1 MRILITG
8 VTGGIGS
15 RLAPEL
21 LKAGHEVR
29 GLTRRG
35 ELETRMPVPAGLQL
49 ITGDALSGA
58 GLSDALKGVEV
69 AYYLIHSME
78 PGDGEAFYER
88 ERRTAENFAAAAR
101 ESGVGRI
108 VYLGGLVPQP
118 APAAQTSSSAGTA
131 LPSLPGDGNAQTAL
145 PKDETVQPAL
155 SDHLA
160 SRLGVERI
168 LLAAV
173 PNSVALRA
181 SIVIGSR
188 SRSFRFLVRLVE
200 RLPALVIPAWG
211 EHSTAPVDERD
222 VTKCLA
228 RSATSDAVAGRSLDV
243 AGPETVTYTDLIERI
258 RDHLLLS
265 RPTVTL
271 RGLTLTPI
279 ASRVSAVIASE
290 HHALIGPLM
299 EGLTTDLLPRAEL
312 ATELLHVRRHTLDS
326 AIERALRDWE
336 LTESLGAR

>member
-35 ELETRMPVPAGLQL
+35 ELGTRMPVPPGLQL
-49 ITGDALSGA
+49 VTGDALAGA
-58 GLSDALKGVEV
+58 GLSDALRGVDV

-78 PGDGEAFYER
+78 PGDGEAFDER

-118 APAAQTSSSAGTA
+118 APVS
-131 LPSLPGDGNAQTAL
+131 
-145 PKDETVQPAL
+145 ETLQPAL

-222 VTKCLA
+222 VTECLA
-228 RSATSDAVAGRSLDV
+228 RSALSDAVAGRSLDV

-258 RDHLLLS
+258 RDHLMLS

-271 RGLTLTPI
+271 RRLTLTPI

-290 HHALIGPLM
+290 QHALIGPLM
-299 EGLTTDLLPRAEL
+299 EGLTTDLLPAPSSQPNFCTSVSTRSTRQSNERF
-312 ATELLHVRRHTLDS
+312 ATGS
-326 AIERALRDWE
+326 
-336 LTESLGAR
+336 

>member
-1 MRILITG
+1 MMRILITG

-21 LKAGHEVR
+21 LEAGHEVR

-35 ELETRMPVPAGLQL
+35 ELGTRMPVPPGLQL
-49 ITGDALSGA
+49 VTGDALSGA
-58 GLSDALKGVEV
+58 GLSDALRGVEV

-78 PGDGEAFYER
+78 PGDDEAFDER

-118 APAAQTSSSAGTA
+118 APVA
-131 LPSLPGDGNAQTAL
+131 
-145 PKDETVQPAL
+145 ETVQLAL

-222 VTKCLA
+222 VTECLA
-228 RSATSDAVAGRSLDV
+228 RSAISDAVAGRSLDV

-290 HHALIGPLM
+290 EHALIGPLM
-299 EGLTTDLLPRAEL
+299 EGLTNDLLPRAEL
-312 ATELLHVRRHTLDS
+312 ATELLHVRRHALDS

-336 LTESLGAR
+336 LTEPLGAR

>member
-1 MRILITG
+1 MMRILITG

-35 ELETRMPVPAGLQL
+35 ELGTRMPVPPGLQL
-49 ITGDALSGA
+49 VTGDALSGA
-58 GLSDALKGVEV
+58 GLSDALRGVEV

-78 PGDGEAFYER
+78 PGDGEAFDER

-118 APAAQTSSSAGTA
+118 APVA
-131 LPSLPGDGNAQTAL
+131 
-145 PKDETVQPAL
+145 ETVQLAL

-222 VTKCLA
+222 VTECLA
-228 RSATSDAVAGRSLDV
+228 RSAISDAVAGRSLDV

-290 HHALIGPLM
+290 EHALIGPLM

-312 ATELLHVRRHTLDS
+312 ATELLHVRRHALDS

-336 LTESLGAR
+336 LTEPLGAR